1 LAGGCKKAKPLRE
14 REQNQKN
21 TSWQGLCMTTTKA
34 PKLGNDNR
42 VKRHELMQI
51 NHPGE
56 MSHLELQ
63 ANEEERE

>member
-1 LAGGCKKAKPLRE
+1 
-14 REQNQKN
+14 
-21 TSWQGLCMTTTKA
+21 MTTTKA

-42 VKRHELMQI
+42 SKRRELMQI

-63 ANEEERE
+63 ANEEEENEFNVSLRE